1 MNVRQQLQQALAAL
15 PTGAPGQV
23 LSIQAG
29 DRRVTCQ
36 IEALDSL
43 ACTFTCLT
51 VESPSLASA
60 SIDDLKA
67 ASEKLAARLNYLLE
81 PIGPVEVD
89 GLACQVQ
96 LRSKPPQKDEE
107 GVSYYELLVRRGE
120 ISLRRFKAG
129 NGQPRHVI
137 AAHVTREVLLR
148 LAEDLAST

>member
-1 MNVRQQLQQALAAL
+1 MSVRQQLQQALAAL
-15 PTGAPGQV
+15 PAGGQEQL
-23 LSIQAG
+23 LSVQAG
-29 DRRVTCQ
+29 DRRITCQ

-43 ACTFTCLT
+43 GCAFTRLA
-51 VESPSLASA
+51 VEAPALAAA
-60 SIDDLKA
+60 SIDELKA
-67 ASEKLAARLNYLLE
+67 VSEKLAARLNYLLE

-96 LRSKPPQKDEE
+96 LRSKPPQKDDE

-129 NGQPRHVI
+129 NGGPRQAI

-148 LAEDLAST
+148 LADDLAEV